1 MKIRKITTAVL
12 LLSGALLVFCSR
24 KSPLETGP
32 ERSSS
37 RVAKVSVT
45 VSPEMLAPGD
55 HAQVHIFVVDA
66 GENPVSGATVSLS
79 ATAGRLEPPELVSD
93 SLGRGIAF
101 FTAPTQVGKVTITA
115 RCGSDCQ
122 ASASVKIDTVG
133 AALFHLSAEPGSILA
148 DGLSAATLHVQL
160 RGSDLRPR
168 RGEAV
173 SFSTNHGRIEPAY
186 VLTDS
191 SGEASAELVS
201 EASHTDLTAQVVAQ
215 AVGLKDTATVVFRGL
230 LFEMTANPTRLVA
243 NGTSESVVTAVVKE
257 ASSYVAVPDLDVVF
271 ATNLGTIPAHVKTD
285 PSGTASVKLRA
296 GRQTGW
302 ATVVGTVGNA
312 LRDTVR
318 VYFGESKPAYLTL
331 QARPAVI
338 QADGTSTSEI
348 TATVSDSSRNPVPD
362 GTAVRFEL
370 LQGKGRLDSY
380 RQTTGGVATTTL
392 VSDTKP
398 GLALVR
404 ATVGG
409 LADTV
414 TVRYVAG
421 GPASIS
427 VVADSSSLPADGVTM
442 THVRAYVYD
451 VSGNP
456 VADGTVVTFEAD
468 LGHITERAQ
477 TQDGVAQAQFSGS
490 QTGVATIVARAGG
503 VVGETTV
510 VLRPG
515 PPNSVLISCDPKSV
529 GVKDSGR
536 NQTLRITADVR
547 DSRNN
552 AVADGTYVRFEIVA
566 SPGGGETLS
575 TYDPVPT
582 VNGKA
587 EVSFTSGIRS
597 GAVRVRAVVTDSLGQ
612 ALTPEVSST
621 ATEFLIFA
629 GPPYIEDVTD
639 ASTSHLTVGAR
650 PVNVYGW
657 HVVNNTVEIVA
668 VVGDKYNNPVPPGT
682 AVYFTT
688 TGGVISTYTGYTDE
702 EGVAKVTLHTGQPY
716 PTVERY
722 YNTFLD
728 PNLHI
733 TIPGPVP
740 DFDLDGN
747 ENDGIARVLAVTEGV
762 DSKGNSARVWAVCN
776 VVFSGDI
783 TTFTVSTDRTV
794 LHPGESATISIVVH
808 DINGNPIVPGSVI
821 SAKASAGELSWD
833 RFRTD
838 DPGSDFY
845 SVQLTNNLD
854 PTDPNA
860 KPTATPVTIKI
871 ESENG
876 NVQASTVPIQ
886 LLID

>member
-1 MKIRKITTAVL
+1 MTIRKITTAGL
-12 LLSGALLVFCSR
+12 LFLAASLVFCSR
-24 KSPLETGP
+24 KSPLEDSGDKA
-32 ERSSS
+32 S
-37 RVAKVSVT
+37 AKAAKIVVT
-45 VSPEMLAPGD
+45 VSPDVLAPGD
-55 HAQVHIFVVDA
+55 QAQVRVFVTDA
-66 GENPVSGATVSLS
+66 DDSPVSGATVRLS
-79 ATAGRLEPPELVSD
+79 ATTGQVEPPELVSD
-93 SLGRGIAF
+93 SLGQGLALY
-101 FTAPTQVGKVTITA
+101 TAPAQVGQVTITA
-115 RCGSDCQ
+115 RCGDDCQ
-122 ASASVKIDTVG
+122 ATASVKIDTVG
-133 AALFHLSAEPGSILA
+133 AALFHLTAEPRSILA
-148 DGLSAATLHVQL
+148 DGVSVATLHIQL
-160 RGSDLRPR
+160 RGSDLQPR
-168 RGEAV
+168 RGEPV
-173 SFSTNHGRIEPAY
+173 SLSTDHGELEPAY
-186 VLTDS
+186 VFTDS
-191 SGEASAELVS
+191 SGEAAVELLS
-201 EASHTDLTAQVVAQ
+201 EASHQDLTATVVAQ
-215 AVGLKDTATVVFRGL
+215 AVGLKDTVTVEFRGL
-230 LFEMTANPTRLVA
+230 LFEISANPTRLVA

-257 ASSYVAVPDLDVVF
+257 TTSYVAVPDLTVVF
-271 ATNLGTIPAHVKTD
+271 ATDLGTIPARVKTD
-285 PSGTASVKLRA
+285 ASGTAAVKLRA
-296 GRQTGW
+296 GTQTGW

-318 VYFGESKPAYLTL
+318 IYLGESKPTYLTL
-331 QARPAVI
+331 QARPAVL

-362 GTAVRFEL
+362 GTTVRFEL
-370 LQGKGRLDSY
+370 LEGKGRLDSY
-380 RQTTGGVATTTL
+380 QQTTGGVATTKL

-398 GLALVR
+398 GLAVVR
-404 ATVGG
+404 ASVGA
-409 LADTV
+409 LSDTV
-414 TVRYVAG
+414 TIRYVAG

-427 VVADSSSLPADGVTM
+427 VVADSSSLPADGVTV
-442 THVRAYVYD
+442 TRVRAYVYD
-451 VSGNP
+451 AAGNP

-477 TQDGVAQAQFSGS
+477 TQNGVAQAQFSGS
-490 QTGVATIVARAGG
+490 QTGVATIVAKAGG
-503 VVGETTV
+503 VSGETTV

-575 TYDPVPT
+575 TTEPVPT

-612 ALTPEVSST
+612 PLTPEVSST

-629 GPPYIEDVTD
+629 GPPYIEDVND
-639 ASTSHLTVGAR
+639 ASTSHLTVGAK

-657 HVVNNTVEIVA
+657 HVVNNTVQIVA

-702 EGVAKVTLHTGQPY
+702 EGVATVTLHTGQPY

-722 YNTFLD
+722 YNTFFD
-728 PNLHI
+728 PNLH
-733 TIPGPVP
+733 TVIPGPVP

-747 ENDGIARVLAVTEGV
+747 ENNGIARVLAVTEGV
-762 DSKGNSARVWAVCN
+762 DANGNSARVWAVCN

-783 TTFTVSTDRTV
+783 TTFTVTTDRTV
-794 LHPGESATISIVVH
+794 LHPGESATISIVLH
-808 DINGNPIVPGSVI
+808 DINGNPIVPGSTI

-833 RFRTD
+833 TFRTD

-845 SVQLTNNLD
+845 TVQLTNNLD

-860 KPTATPVTIKI
+860 KPTATPVTIKV
-871 ESENG
+871 ESQNG

-886 LLID
+886 LLIQ